1 MNNSYLSVAI
11 PTYNSSGYLFRLLK
25 KLEKF
30 NSVNEIVIQDDL
42 STDEEFKNINKIV
55 KRFNK
60 KNFEIRVLQNKKN
73 LGAFLNKIKAVT
85 NCKNEFVYQ
94 IDSDNLP
101 GKYLDRIFKSVVFE
115 NNNNIIYYPS
125 QLIQTIDSSYFKKL
139 KYNFLKDNNVTL
151 SKDDK
156 FITLNSLK
164 NAITKNE
171 DITFDK
177 NYRWILNCGNF
188 IVNKEKFKN
197 VFEISNI
204 EVNEYYVLD
213 AVAINYYWLKNQGQL
228 KLLRDHYHYH
238 KKREDSVSIL
248 NADKTL
254 ESFDYFEK
262 KIISI

>member
-1 MNNSYLSVAI
+1 MNNSYLSIAI
-11 PTYNSSGYLFRLLK
+11 PTYNSSGYLLRLLK
-25 KLEKF
+25 KIEKF
-30 NSVNEIVIQDDL
+30 NSVNEIVIQDDF
-42 STDEEFKNINKIV
+42 STGEEFKNINKIV

-60 KNFEIRVLQNKKN
+60 KKFEIKVLQNKKN
-73 LGAFLNKIKAVT
+73 LGAFLNKINAIS

-101 GKYLDRIFKSVVFE
+101 GKNLDRIFKSIIYE
-115 NNNNIIYYPS
+115 NKSNVIYYPS

-139 KYNFLKDNNVTL
+139 KYTLLKDNKIIL

-156 FITLNSLK
+156 FITLNSFK
-164 NAITKNE
+164 NAITKND

-188 IVNKEKFKN
+188 IVNKKKFQN
-197 VFEISNI
+197 VFEVSNI

-213 AVAINYYWLKNQGQL
+213 AVAINYYWLKNQGQV
-228 KLLRDHYHYH
+228 KLLKDHYHYH

>member
-30 NSVNEIVIQDDL
+30 NSVNEIVIQDDF

-60 KNFEIRVLQNKKN
+60 KN
-73 LGAFLNKIKAVT
+73 LGAFLNKINAVT

-101 GKYLDRIFKSVVFE
+101 GKYLDRIFKSVIFE

-139 KYNFLKDNNVTL
+139 KYYLLKDNKVTL

-213 AVAINYYWLKNQGQL
+213 AVAINYYWLKNQGQV

-238 KKREDSVSIL
+238 KKREDSVSII

-254 ESFDYFEK
+254 DSFDYFEK
-262 KIISI
+262 KIISL